1 VKYLTFV
8 STAETDRRRFYSRSF
23 DEALAEL
30 RRYFPVGKQVEQ
42 RLRNGETV
50 KTDQYS
56 IRVVKLVVPT
66 TPKKQLTFSL

>member
-8 STAETDRRRFYSRSF
+8 STAETDCRRFYSRSF
-23 DEALAEL
+23 DEVLAEL

-50 KTDQYS
+50 KTDRYS